1 MLRNV
6 TIAASTFAVIAIVAF
21 SVLAVL
27 TLTGIWPDQSAPRLT
42 SQEISAELDPH
53 YTTHTVGGD
62 RPATLVLPL
71 EHHGGPLPLV
81 IGLHGYGGHAWEFET
96 TTRLT
101 QRVEADEIALL
112 LPQGTEEQSGDQ
124 FWNATGWCCD
134 LENSEVDDVEYF
146 HALMEEVES
155 YIPID
160 GVYIYGHSNGGFM
173 SYRLACESF
182 PNLVAIASM
191 SGTSFEDEDQCEGAN
206 PVSIL
211 HIHGTED
218 DVVLYGGSGASSNA
232 EGYAAAHDVVREWA
246 QRANCHETPDVSAPP
261 LDLDEEVEGAETT
274 ITRYVDCDGDRA
286 IELWTV
292 NGADHSPSFDH
303 AEEVSPLLI
312 EWFLDRATPTPGP

>member
-6 TIAASTFAVIAIVAF
+6 TIAASTFAVIAIIAF
-21 SVLAVL
+21 STLAVL
-27 TLTGIWPDQSAPRLT
+27 TLLGIWPNQAAPRLT
-42 SQEISAELDPH
+42 SEEISAELATDFRT
-53 YTTHTVGGD
+53 YTVGGD
-62 RPATLVLPL
+62 RPATLILPL
-71 EHHGGPLPLV
+71 EHRGGPLPLV

-96 TTRLT
+96 ATRLT
-101 QRVEADEIALL
+101 ERVKEDEVALL
-112 LPQGTEEQSGDQ
+112 LPEGTEEQSGDQ

-134 LENSEVDDVEYF
+134 LDNSEVDDVEYF
-146 HALMEEVES
+146 HSLMEEVES
-155 YIPID
+155 HIPID

-182 PNLVAIASM
+182 PNLVAIVSV
-191 SGTSFEDEDQCEGAN
+191 SGTSFEDESQCEDAN

-218 DVVLYGGSGASSNA
+218 DIVLYGGSSTNGDE
-232 EGYAAAHDVVREWA
+232 EGYAAAHDVVKEWA
-246 QRANCHETPDVSAPP
+246 QRANCHETPDLSAPP

-274 ITRYVDCDGDRA
+274 ITRYIDCDGGRG

-303 AEEVSPLLI
+303 ANDISPLLI
-312 EWFLDRATPTPGP
+312 EWFLDQATPQPAP